1 MSTQLRR
8 ASFGIKLFL
17 YSMKPKPVPGFDN
30 LYFDEAGSPYQK
42 TSDGFIE
49 LSVSSTSTY
58 DRVSISENGK
68 KKRYHV
74 HVLMAITFLDLALAC
89 HGVGSDS
96 LQVDH
101 KDGNKR
107 NNSLENL
114 EVVTKRENYNRALR
128 AGCYSKNG
136 YASKG
141 KAKKTLRKFSGDDV
155 NQMKQMRSEGF
166 SYRKIAD
173 HFNCNHLAV
182 YQILKGKTYQDL
194 S

>member
-1 MSTQLRR
+1 MEP
-8 ASFGIKLFL
+8 KL
-17 YSMKPKPVPGFDN
+17 VPGFEN
-30 LYFDEAGSPYQK
+30 LYLSSSGIPYQK
-42 TSDGFIE
+42 SDGAFVE
-49 LSVSSTSTY
+49 LKISSTSVY
-58 DRVSISENGK
+58 DRISVLRDGK
-68 KKRYHV
+68 KERHHL
-74 HVLMAITFLDLALAC
+74 HVLMAITFLNLDLSK
-89 HGVGSDS
+89 HGVNSDS

-107 NNSLENL
+107 NNSLGNL
-114 EVVTKRENYNRALR
+114 EIVTKRENYDRALK
-128 AGCYSKNG
+128 AGCYFKNG

-141 KAKKTLRKFSGDDV
+141 KAKKTLRKFSADDV
-155 NQMKQMRSEGF
+155 EQMKKMRSDGL

>member
-1 MSTQLRR
+1 MEPRL
-8 ASFGIKLFL
+8 
-17 YSMKPKPVPGFDN
+17 VPGFEN
-30 LYFDEAGSPYQK
+30 LYLDETGTPYQK
-42 TSDGFIE
+42 TDNGFVE
-49 LSVSSTSTY
+49 LSISSTSTY
-58 DRVSISENGK
+58 NRISISQEK
-68 KKRYHV
+68 EKKRYHI
-74 HVLMAITFLDLALAC
+74 HVLMAVTFLNLDLTR
-89 HGVGSDS
+89 HGVRSNS
-96 LQVDH
+96 FQVDH
-101 KDGNKR
+101 RDGNKR

-114 EVVTKRENYNRALR
+114 EVVTKRENYNRALK

-141 KAKKTLRKFSGDDV
+141 KAKKTLRKFSESDV
-155 NQMKQMRSEGF
+155 NQIKQMRAEGF

>member
-1 MSTQLRR
+1 MEPR
-8 ASFGIKLFL
+8 
-17 YSMKPKPVPGFDN
+17 PVPGFEN
-30 LYFDEAGSPYQK
+30 FYLSREGVPYQK
-42 TSDGFIE
+42 NNEVFIE

-58 DRVSISENGK
+58 DRVSVLQDGK
-68 KKRYHV
+68 KERYHV
-74 HVLMAITFLDLALAC
+74 HVLMAVTFLNLDLSK

-114 EVVTKRENYNRALR
+114 EVVTKRENYNRALKT
-128 AGCYSKNG
+128 GCYSKNG

-141 KAKKTLRKFSGDDV
+141 KAKKTLRKFSADEV
-155 NQMKQMRSEGF
+155 AQMKEMRSEGF

-173 HFNCNHLAV
+173 CFKCNHLAV

>member
-1 MSTQLRR
+1 VE
-8 ASFGIKLFL
+8 
-17 YSMKPKPVPGFDN
+17 PKPVPGFEN
-30 LYFDEAGSPYQK
+30 LYLSKSGVPYQENN
-42 TSDGFIE
+42 GVFVE
-49 LSVSSTSTY
+49 LKISSTSTY
-58 DRVSISENGK
+58 DRISILRDGK
-68 KKRYHV
+68 KERHNL
-74 HVLMAITFLDLALAC
+74 HVLMAVTFLDLDLSR
-89 HGVGSDS
+89 HGVNSNS

-107 NNSLENL
+107 NNSLDNL
-114 EVVTKRENYNRALR
+114 EVVTKRENYDRALK

-141 KAKKTLRKFSGDDV
+141 KAKKTLRKFSIDDIE
-155 NQMKQMRSEGF
+155 QMKEMRSSGF

-173 HFNCNHLAV
+173 QFNCNHLAV

>member
-1 MSTQLRR
+1 MEP
-8 ASFGIKLFL
+8 KL
-17 YSMKPKPVPGFDN
+17 VPGFEN
-30 LYFDEAGSPYQK
+30 LYLSFSGTPYQK
-42 TSDGFIE
+42 INEDFVE
-49 LSVSSTSTY
+49 LKVSSSSMY
-58 DRVSISENGK
+58 DRVSVLKNEK
-68 KKRYHV
+68 KERHHV
-74 HVLMAITFLDLALAC
+74 HVLMAVTFLDLDLAL
-89 HGVGSDS
+89 HGTGSAS

-114 EVVTKRENYNRALR
+114 EVVTKRENYDRALK

-141 KAKKTLRKFSGDDV
+141 RPKKTLRKFSEDDIV
-155 NQMKQMRSEGF
+155 QIKEMRSAGL
-166 SYRKIAD
+166 SYRKIAAY
-173 HFNCNHLAV
+173 FNCNHLAI

>member
-1 MSTQLRR
+1 MEP
-8 ASFGIKLFL
+8 KL
-17 YSMKPKPVPGFDN
+17 VPGFEN
-30 LYFDEAGSPYQK
+30 LYLNKAGTPYQK
-42 TSDGFIE
+42 NSTSFIE

-58 DRVSISENGK
+58 DRVSVSKNGK
-68 KKRYHV
+68 KKRYHI
-74 HVLMAITFLDLALAC
+74 HVLMALTFLNLDLAR
-89 HGVGSDS
+89 HGVGGNS

-101 KDGNKR
+101 KDRNKR

-114 EVVTKRENYNRALR
+114 EVVTKRENYDRALK

-141 KAKKTLRKFSGDDV
+141 KAKKTLRKFSESDV
-155 NQMKQMRSEGF
+155 NQMKLLRSEGL

-173 HFNCNHLAV
+173 HFNCNHLAI

>member
-1 MSTQLRR
+1 MEP
-8 ASFGIKLFL
+8 KL
-17 YSMKPKPVPGFDN
+17 VPGFEN
-30 LYFDEAGSPYQK
+30 LYLSLSGTPYQK
-42 TSDGFIE
+42 VDKDFVE
-49 LSVSSTSTY
+49 LKVSSSSVY
-58 DRVSISENGK
+58 DRVSVLKDGK
-68 KKRYHV
+68 KERCHV
-74 HVLMAITFLDLALAC
+74 HVLMALTFLDLDPAL
-89 HGVGSDS
+89 HGTGSDS

-114 EVVTKRENYNRALR
+114 EVVTKRENYERALK

-141 KAKKTLRKFSGDDV
+141 RPKKTLRKFSEDDIA
-155 NQMKQMRSEGF
+155 QIKEMRSAGF
-166 SYRKIAD
+166 SYRKIAA
-173 HFNCNHLAV
+173 HFSCNHLAV

>member
-1 MSTQLRR
+1 
-8 ASFGIKLFL
+8 
-17 YSMKPKPVPGFDN
+17 MKPKKTPGFEN
-30 LYFDEAGSPYQK
+30 LYLDE
-42 TSDGFIE
+42 DGQVYEKVQENFKKLVI
-49 LSVSSTSTY
+49 SSSSTY
-58 DRVSISENGK
+58 NRVSVLINGK

-74 HVLMAITFLDLALAC
+74 HVLMAITFLGLDLSL
-89 HGVGSDS
+89 HGINSNS

-114 EVVTKRENYNRALR
+114 EVITKRENYNRALK

-141 KAKKTLRKFSGDDV
+141 KAKKSLRRFSKEDIA
-155 NQMKQMRSEGF
+155 QIKKLKAEGL
-166 SYRKIAD
+166 SYRKIAEQ
-173 HFNCNHLAV
+173 FACNHLAI
-182 YQILKGKTYQDL
+182 YQIIKGNTYQDL

>member
-1 MSTQLRR
+1 
-8 ASFGIKLFL
+8 
-17 YSMKPKPVPGFDN
+17 MKPKPVPGFGN
-30 LYFDEAGSPYQK
+30 LYLSEAGLPYQK
-42 TSDGFIE
+42 TSDGFVE
-49 LSVSSTSTY
+49 LSTSSTSTY

-74 HVLMAITFLDLALAC
+74 HVLMALTFLNLDLAR

-107 NNSLENL
+107 NNSLGNL
-114 EVVTKRENYNRALR
+114 EVVTKRENYNRALK

-141 KAKKTLRKFSGDDV
+141 KAKKTLRKFSEGDV
-155 NQMKQMRSEGF
+155 NQMKQLRSEGL
-166 SYRKIAD
+166 SCRKIAD
-173 HFNCNHLAV
+173 YFNCNHLAV